1 MDKLDVELLRLLQA
15 NARVSV
21 AELSRQLKV
30 SRATVQEHIDRLE
43 RQQVIQGYTIRY
55 HPDHSQR
62 QVCAHVMIRAD
73 AKQSATIVRQIK
85 SIHEV
90 EQLQTI
96 SGSYDLLAFVR
107 TDSTQSL
114 DAVIDQ
120 LGELQ
125 GVEKTLSS
133 VVLATKFQR

>member
-1 MDKLDVELLRLLQA
+1 MDDLDIVLLRLLQA
-15 NARVSV
+15 NARTSV

-55 HPDHSQR
+55 HPEHSQR
-62 QVCAHVMIRAD
+62 QVCAHVMISAD
-73 AKQSATIVRQIK
+73 AKRSGAIVRQIK
-85 SIHEV
+85 SIDEV

-96 SGSYDLLAFVR
+96 SGAYDLLAFVR
-107 TDSTQSL
+107 TESTQSL
-114 DAVIDQ
+114 DAVIDR
-120 LGELQ
+120 LGELD